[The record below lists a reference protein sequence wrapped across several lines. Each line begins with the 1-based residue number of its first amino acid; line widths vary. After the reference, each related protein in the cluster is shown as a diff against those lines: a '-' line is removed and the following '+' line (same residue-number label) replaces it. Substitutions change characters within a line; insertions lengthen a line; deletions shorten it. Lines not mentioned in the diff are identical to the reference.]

1 MMKLE
6 CESTVHGY
14 SKEEKMQVRN
24 ARREGERGNEVR
36 SSHISHT
43 NARVIYNLEARARV

>member
-1 MMKLE
+1 MATA
-6 CESTVHGY
+6 S
-14 SKEEKMQVRN
+14 EEKMQVQN
-24 ARREGERGNEVR
+24 ASSEGERNEVR